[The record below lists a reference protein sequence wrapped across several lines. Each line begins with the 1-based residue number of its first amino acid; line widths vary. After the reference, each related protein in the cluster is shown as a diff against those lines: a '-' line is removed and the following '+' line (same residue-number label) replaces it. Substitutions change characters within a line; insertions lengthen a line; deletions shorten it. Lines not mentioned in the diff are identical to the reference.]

1 MAAATTTPQ
10 LPDENAGPALLAI
23 SGILI
28 ALIMITTCLRLFV
41 RFQHRAIGI
50 DDYTIV
56 LVTVLCLMRFAIQVV
71 QVNKFGNGRHR
82 VYLAVDDYINNN
94 MLGWYAQIL
103 LFASTC
109 FVKCS
114 ICLLLLRI
122 KKERRLKIFLYI
134 LMGGLFI
141 TNFGCIV
148 ILLAQCQPIS
158 VYWTGGGGVCWDTRV
173 RIYAI
178 YFTICKF
185 KLRHSMDGPK
195 RPATDKSHSSLLSS
209 YRRHLLSPPPCGGVE
224 SPHSAE
230 DEDLGLRPDGL
241 RYRVSSRAALLPRPP
256 NHVQL
261 DSR

>member
-1 MAAATTTPQ
+1 MATAASTTPK

-28 ALIMITTCLRLFV
+28 ALILITTFLRLFV
-41 RFQHRAIGI
+41 RFQHRAIGL

-56 LVTVLCLMRFAIQVV
+56 LVTVLCLMRFAVQVV

-82 VYLAVDDYINNN
+82 AYLANDDYVNNN

-103 LFASTC
+103 LFATIC
-109 FVKCS
+109 LVKCS

-122 KKERRLKIFLYI
+122 KKERRLMIFLYC
-134 LMGGLFI
+134 LMLGLFI

-148 ILLAQCQPIS
+148 ILLAQCRPIS
-158 VYWTGGGGVCWDTRV
+158 VYWTGGGGSCWDTRV

-185 KLRHSMDGPK
+185 MLRRSMVRPK
-195 RPATDKSHSSLLSS
+195 KTS
-209 YRRHLLSPPPCGGVE
+209 G
-224 SPHSAE
+224 
-230 DEDLGLRPDGL
+230 
-241 RYRVSSRAALLPRPP
+241 
-256 NHVQL
+256 
-261 DSR
+261 